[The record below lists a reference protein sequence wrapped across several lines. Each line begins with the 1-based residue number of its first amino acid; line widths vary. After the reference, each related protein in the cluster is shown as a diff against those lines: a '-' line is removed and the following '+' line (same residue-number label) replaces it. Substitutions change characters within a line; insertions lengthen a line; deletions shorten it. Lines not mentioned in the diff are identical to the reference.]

1 MPVDLVLIALARG
14 LIEVAGFS
22 LIGQGLL
29 ALLSGKQRHDNV
41 FYRILA
47 TVTRPAIWAVRKIAS
62 RIIIDAHIPL
72 LTFFLLF
79 WLWVVLTQVKHH
91 LCNLHGLAC

>member
-1 MPVDLVLIALARG
+1 MPIDLALTTLARG
-14 LIEVAGFS
+14 LVEVAGFS

-29 ALLSGKQRHDNV
+29 ALLAGERRQQNI

-47 TVTRPAIWAVRKIAS
+47 TIARPALRTVRLIAP
-62 RIIIDAHIPL
+62 RIIVDAHVPL

-79 WLWVVLTQVKHH
+79 WLWVALGIAKHH
-91 LCNLHGLAC
+91 LCGLHGLAC